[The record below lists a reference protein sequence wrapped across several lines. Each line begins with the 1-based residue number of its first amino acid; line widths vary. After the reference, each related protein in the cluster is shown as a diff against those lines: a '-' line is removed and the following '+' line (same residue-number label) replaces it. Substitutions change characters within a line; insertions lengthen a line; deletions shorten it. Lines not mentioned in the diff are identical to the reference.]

1 MKFLKPKFW
10 DKTEITFFAILLFPI
25 SVFLKLLNFLRYW
38 ISKKHSFA
46 IPVICVGNIYIG
58 GTGKT
63 PFCIELYSILK
74 KINKNPA
81 FIRKKYKSF
90 HDEIT
95 LLKQVGSI
103 YESSKRIDA
112 LKNAIKNKI
121 DVAILDDGF
130 QDFSLKKDLSI
141 ICFNEKQWIGNGFT
155 IPSGPMREGLSSL
168 VRANFIIINGKK
180 NINIENKILEKNKS
194 IKIFYTKF
202 KALNA
207 DEFKNKKAVCFA
219 GIGNPGNFY
228 DLLKEN
234 NVNIVE
240 QIDFPDHYNY
250 SITELENLVNKAKEN
265 NVILLTTEKD
275 YLRVDKIYRENIKY
289 LKIKTEIENEN
300 LFVEEVKKFI

>member
-1 MKFLKPKFW
+1 M
-10 DKTEITFFAILLFPI
+10 
-25 SVFLKLLNFLRYW
+25 
-38 ISKKHSFA
+38 
-46 IPVICVGNIYIG
+46 
-58 GTGKT
+58 
-63 PFCIELYSILK
+63 
-74 KINKNPA
+74 
-81 FIRKKYKSF
+81 
-90 HDEIT
+90 
-95 LLKQVGSI
+95 
-103 YESSKRIDA
+103 
-112 LKNAIKNKI
+112 
-121 DVAILDDGF
+121 
-130 QDFSLKKDLSI
+130 
-141 ICFNEKQWIGNGFT
+141 
-155 IPSGPMREGLSSL
+155 

>member
-1 MKFLKPKFW
+1 M
-10 DKTEITFFAILLFPI
+10 
-25 SVFLKLLNFLRYW
+25 
-38 ISKKHSFA
+38 
-46 IPVICVGNIYIG
+46 
-58 GTGKT
+58 
-63 PFCIELYSILK
+63 YSILK

-90 HDEIT
+90 HDEIA

-250 SITELENLVNKAKEN
+250 SITELESLIAANP
-265 NVILLTTEKD
+265 LLITLF
-275 YLRVDKIYRENIKY
+275 LR
-289 LKIKTEIENEN
+289 EISSE
-300 LFVEEVKKFI
+300 LSSI